1 MAKATAVTAVTK
13 VTLELSVDEARALLA
28 MAWHVGGTPGA
39 ERPRSAMER
48 IFAALQDIGIDH
60 SGIEVKGNT
69 YLENK

>member
-1 MAKATAVTAVTK
+1 MAKATAVTAVTT
-13 VTLELSVDEARALLA
+13 VILELSLDEASALSA

-48 IFAALQDIGIDH
+48 IFGALQDLGIDH
-60 SGIEVKGNT
+60 NGIEVKGNT